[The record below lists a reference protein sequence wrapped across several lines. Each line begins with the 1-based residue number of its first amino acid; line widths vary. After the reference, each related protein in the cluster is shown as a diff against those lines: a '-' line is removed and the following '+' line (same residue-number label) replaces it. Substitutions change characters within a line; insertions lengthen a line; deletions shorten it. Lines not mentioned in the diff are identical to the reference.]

1 MPTIPPAIHPR
12 FHRTGV
18 GAYRIRPP
26 WRGSCTFN
34 DGEMFAVVIAFSLTS
49 GRMRYAPT
57 DFVFIHWNNNDDTT
71 AYNDSFLPEKLLF
84 FGLSFLSFALT
95 LNNLG
100 GTRK

>member
-1 MPTIPPAIHPR
+1 MVSFPP
-12 FHRTGV
+12 
-18 GAYRIRPP
+18 
-26 WRGSCTFN
+26 
-34 DGEMFAVVIAFSLTS
+34 TS

-71 AYNDSFLPEKLLF
+71 TYNESFLPEKLSF